1 MRQAHRQ
8 STRAGGN
15 RLTADSENLHGFNAC
30 FHCGIFCGRAAAAR
44 TSEPCAVHSRRTRL
58 RAAYFSKYIE
68 YMDFYNALRIYSL
81 RQPNIQL
88 GVCYL
93 CTMPQ
98 WSAPLCGLS
107 NSGVQARCGRACL
120 PASMMPSGK
129 KCCRSRR
136 AIARAAR
143 RRRALPQSPAAWR
156 SPRRPI
162 RCGRRSQR

>member
-15 RLTADSENLHGFNAC
+15 RLTADNENLHGFNAH
-30 FHCGIFCGRAAAAR
+30 FHRVIFCGRAAAAR
-44 TSEPCAVHSRRTRL
+44 TSEPRAVHSRWARL
-58 RAAYFSKYIE
+58 WAAYFSKYIE
-68 YMDFYNALRIYSL
+68 YMDFYNALRVYSL
-81 RQPNIQL
+81 RQQNIQ
-88 GVCYL
+88 GPVCYP
-93 CTMPQ
+93 CSMPQ
-98 WSAPLCGLS
+98 WSAPWCGLS

-120 PASMMPSGK
+120 PASMMSSGK

-162 RCGRRSQR
+162 LCGRRS